1 MRVTLSLTEYEQTF
15 RLPRT
20 LKCNK
25 MRLVSASIYNINMIS
40 DEQPLYIN
48 IYGMDQNFDVNS
60 RTYYTSILFPHAV
73 NSWYIYSRDLNNF
86 DYENNE
92 TKLLDEIK
100 IIIDYRTGSLGSNKI
115 NLEFE
120 FI

>member
-40 DEQPLYIN
+40 DEQPLYIYLW
-48 IYGMDQNFDVNS
+48 YGSKF
-60 RTYYTSILFPHAV
+60 
-73 NSWYIYSRDLNNF
+73 
-86 DYENNE
+86 
-92 TKLLDEIK
+92 
-100 IIIDYRTGSLGSNKI
+100 
-115 NLEFE
+115 
-120 FI
+120 